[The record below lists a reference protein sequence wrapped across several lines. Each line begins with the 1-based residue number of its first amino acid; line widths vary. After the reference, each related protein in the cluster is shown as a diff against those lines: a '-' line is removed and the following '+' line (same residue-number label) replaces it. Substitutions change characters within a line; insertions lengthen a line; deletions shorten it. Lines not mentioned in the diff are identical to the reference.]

1 MHKHTHTYTHR
12 GELYPVETDL
22 RLCDV
27 LSTGSEVTVDMEANV
42 LTDHSNSKTYELK
55 AIGDVSVPTSC
66 FLCVQ
71 MSAFSRLQVSECAN
85 CVFFYVSRCL
95 PSPDSRCLS
104 VPTAFF
110 LCVSRCLSLCLHPI
124 CASFDQFLPA
134 HHM

>member
-85 CVFFYVSRCL
+85 CLFSVCVQVSL
-95 PSPDSRCLS
+95 FVPPSD
-104 VPTAFF
+104 
-110 LCVSRCLSLCLHPI
+110 LCLLRPVFARSPHVM
-124 CASFDQFLPA
+124 CCT
-134 HHM
+134 